1 MGHLVILA
9 QFACIN
15 TSFSCPCG
23 RPNLLEPNETELHGD
38 LARPVVFK
46 RLLSVMLVHV
56 LVLVAFFGP
65 FYHFANPVCLS
76 ILDRRLH
83 PAQPT
88 AASTSSS
95 STRAAE
101 FRLPE
106 NSASSASSLATSPLP
121 LFIGRG
127 VDIPLPEDAG
137 LDDNRTV
144 SPTAS
149 PRSIPTEGD
158 TDEEQGEL
166 ARSLESHF
174 RQIDAMNLPRPP
186 LPQPLQRSRRQVL
199 RSSAS
204 NLLPKAGLPQTLTVT
219 DGPEKGGV
227 ALAGGLR
234 AHIVSVN
241 HLRTCSAAFWVALW
255 AILLFGFV
263 GSFLSVASAS
273 MSCGGSLGHF
283 CA

>member
-1 MGHLVILA
+1 MHKYILFFPLWKAEPSGA
-9 QFACIN
+9 QRDGTPRRLGEACCFQTFA
-15 TSFSCPCG
+15 FRQAGSC
-23 RPNLLEPNETELHGD
+23 
-38 LARPVVFK
+38 
-46 RLLSVMLVHV
+46 

-65 FYHFANPVCLS
+65 FYHFVNPACLS

-83 PAQPT
+83 PAQTT

-106 NSASSASSLATSPLP
+106 NSAFSSSSLATSPLP
-121 LFIGRG
+121 LFIGTG
-127 VDIPLPEDAG
+127 VGIPLPEDA
-137 LDDNRTV
+137 LVDDNRTV

-186 LPQPLQRSRRQVL
+186 LPQPLQQSRRQFL
-199 RSSAS
+199 RETRRKYKKKSW
-204 NLLPKAGLPQTLTVT
+204 KQRQQ
-219 DGPEKGGV
+219 
-227 ALAGGLR
+227 LAAKSR
-234 AHIVSVN
+234 AAPNTH
-241 HLRTCSAAFWVALW
+241 RDRW
-255 AILLFGFV
+255 A
-263 GSFLSVASAS
+263 
-273 MSCGGSLGHF
+273 
-283 CA
+283 

>member
-1 MGHLVILA
+1 MMGHLVILA

-158 TDEEQGEL
+158 TDEEQDEL

-186 LPQPLQRSRRQVL
+186 LPQPLQQSRRQVL
-199 RSSAS
+199 RETRRKYKKKSWR
-204 NLLPKAGLPQTLTVT
+204 QRQQ
-219 DGPEKGGV
+219 
-227 ALAGGLR
+227 LAAKSR
-234 AHIVSVN
+234 AAPNTH
-241 HLRTCSAAFWVALW
+241 RDRW
-255 AILLFGFV
+255 A
-263 GSFLSVASAS
+263 
-273 MSCGGSLGHF
+273 
-283 CA
+283 

>member
-15 TSFSCPCG
+15 TFFSCPCG
-23 RPNLLEPNETELHGD
+23 RPNLLEPNETEPYGD

-46 RLLSVMLVHV
+46 RLLSVMLIHV
-56 LVLVAFFGP
+56 LVLVAFFGL
-65 FYHFANPVCLS
+65 FYHFANPACLS

-101 FRLPE
+101 FRVPE
-106 NSASSASSLATSPLP
+106 NSASSSSLLATSPLP

-174 RQIDAMNLPRPP
+174 RHIDKSTP
-186 LPQPLQRSRRQVL
+186 
-199 RSSAS
+199 AS
-204 NLLPKAGLPQTLTVT
+204 FAP
-219 DGPEKGGV
+219 
-227 ALAGGLR
+227 
-234 AHIVSVN
+234 
-241 HLRTCSAAFWVALW
+241 
-255 AILLFGFV
+255 
-263 GSFLSVASAS
+263 ASATVQTARFEGNPQKIQKKS
-273 MSCGGSLGHF
+273 WKQRQQLAAKSRAAPNTHRDRW
-283 CA
+283 A